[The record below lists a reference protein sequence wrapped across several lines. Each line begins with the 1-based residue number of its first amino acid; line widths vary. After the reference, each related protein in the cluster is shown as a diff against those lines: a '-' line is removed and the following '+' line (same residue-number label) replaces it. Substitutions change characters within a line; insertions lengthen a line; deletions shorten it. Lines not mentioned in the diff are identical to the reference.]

1 MAEKENAMVA
11 VCNTQTEVEAGKCV
25 SASYCIADKAVNIKN
40 IIEDTVAIESD
51 KHHIEP
57 LEVLHGTLPP
67 EGYEMGH
74 NSDWLLRII
83 LSNIEATN
91 KEFPYS
97 QRKHKTLNML

>member
-40 IIEDTVAIESD
+40 IIEDTVSIESD
-51 KHHIEP
+51 MHQIEP
-57 LEVLHGTLPP
+57 LEVLHSTLPL
-67 EGYEMGH
+67 EGDEMSH
-74 NSDWLLRII
+74 NLDWLLRII
-83 LSNIEATN
+83 LSNIEATS

-97 QRKHKTLNML
+97 QQKHKTLNML